1 MFSNFKAAIAIL
13 KRATVLPPQRSH
25 YFDESAKVQH
35 RVYRSLKLWSL
46 YADLEES
53 MGTFE
58 SCKAVYERILD
69 LRIATPQVVINYTK
83 FLEDNN
89 YFEESFKVALL
100 RIQTK
105 IEYLSKMLI
114 KRAFMYSNHFWKIW
128 FYIMYKKFWF

>member
-1 MFSNFKAAIAIL
+1 
-13 KRATVLPPQRSH
+13 
-25 YFDESAKVQH
+25 
-35 RVYRSLKLWSL
+35 
-46 YADLEES
+46 

-114 KRAFMYSNHFWKIW
+114 KRAFMYSNHFWKI
-128 FYIMYKKFWF
+128 